1 MRPRWLKILAWLCVV
16 GGTAVGPV
24 YWVHMNF
31 YSGEVIARL
40 PLEVSEDGLRSPV
53 FDLRPEQAPV
63 GLILRARGNF
73 TVDPA
78 RLPMQPP
85 RNRYRA
91 LLRQGE
97 HTGDPVGFVLGVKKL
112 SDNTPTFREPLF
124 LLNAPAAGEYRLD
137 ITAAGPN
144 EIALT
149 EPTLEVRAGIGQGD
163 NGLAAAGILA
173 IGFGLLIL
181 LM

>member
-16 GGTAVGPV
+16 GGTALGPV
-24 YWVHMNF
+24 YWVYLNF
-31 YSGEVIARL
+31 YSGEVVARL
-40 PLEVSEDGLRSPV
+40 PLASSAAGLRSPV
-53 FDLRPEQAPV
+53 FRLHPGQAPV
-63 GLILRARGNF
+63 GLILRAQGSF

-78 RLPMQPP
+78 QLPMQPP

-91 LLRQGE
+91 VLTQDERTGE
-97 HTGDPVGFVLGVKKL
+97 PVGFVLGVKKL
-112 SDNTPTFREPLF
+112 SDNTPSFREPLF

-137 ITAAGPN
+137 VATAAPP
-144 EIALT
+144 EITLT
-149 EPTLEVRAGIGQGD
+149 EPVLEVRANLGEAD